1 LTRKCKDLGD
11 IFPEENK
18 PKNIPIE
25 KEKAIV
31 DVLKTVGNIWDGV
44 GEAVVTAASIGA
56 ITGGV
61 AALG

>member
-1 LTRKCKDLGD
+1 MTRKCKDLGE
-11 IFPEENK
+11 IFTEENK
-18 PKNIPIE
+18 PKISLE

-44 GEAVVTAASIGA
+44 GEAVLTAASIGA

>member
-1 LTRKCKDLGD
+1 MTRKCRDLVEV
-11 IFPEENK
+11 FPEENK
-18 PKNIPIE
+18 PKNIALE

-61 AALG
+61 SALG

>member
-1 LTRKCKDLGD
+1 MTRKRKDLGE

-18 PKNIPIE
+18 PKIPLD

-44 GEAVVTAASIGA
+44 GEAVATAASIGA
-56 ITGGV
+56 INGGF
-61 AALG
+61 AAYG

>member
-1 LTRKCKDLGD
+1 LTRKCRDLVEV
-11 IFPEENK
+11 FPEEIK
-18 PKNIPIE
+18 PKNLGLE

-44 GEAVVTAASIGA
+44 GEAVLTAASIGA